1 MEKIKLN
8 NNLKLIV
15 CVGPNNIIGD
25 KYPKGNGM
33 LWHIKEELLYFKSL
47 TLGNTLLFG
56 ASTAKVVPV
65 ELMKKDRE
73 VIILHRSMDVPK
85 LLEELT
91 EQNKT
96 IFVCGGS
103 SIYRYFLEN
112 FYIDKIYLSKIK
124 ENVKVKEATEALYLP
139 NIEDYGYEIVSA
151 KDYDEFTAYVYKL
164 KNK

>member
-112 FYIDKIYLSKIK
+112 FYIDEIYLSKIK